1 MQKVIGLDIGSY
13 SIKAI
18 EIVNTFKSYEIAN
31 FYETVVPNLEGVPLD
46 AVAACCMEQLFR
58 ENNLEAD
65 RIIAAM
71 PGQFVSSRILPF
83 NFSDSRKIESSIM
96 VQLEDLVPFN
106 MDDMVVNHQVLGQY
120 ASKTQVLAVM
130 TRKVFL
136 RNFLDQLARLHIDPK
151 LVDIDS
157 LAFYN
162 LASFLPIEPQTCYGI
177 IDIGH
182 EKTSICVVKDGLLRM
197 FRSINLGGRYITE
210 FLARDLEVSFHEAQR
225 TKHRVSQVRSRAAG
239 VGNLSGQDAEIA
251 ERMTLAANAIVK
263 ELGRTFY
270 SYKSWEHE
278 PLSHIFISGGTAKIR
293 NLAEFLAEQLE
304 VPVSKFTLDGAN
316 LKVNDDVSDKFEV
329 VAQSL
334 AIGMRAVSNIKKHS
348 QINLRRGEFAY
359 TQNYES
365 LLKGVATGARVI
377 GLVLALL
384 IVSYVF
390 KYYFY
395 SSQIDDVQAQYRREY
410 SIAFP
415 DLAKKSRSANTTFM
429 KYKKDAEGR
438 LKRNIADKRNGI
450 FEYQMSNSGSGA
462 LRALKAI
469 SEKIP
474 KDTVIDV
481 THFEFKALTPGTGKL
496 ILKAETD
503 NFTSQSTIIDA
514 LKSIPIL
521 KDVEEKGSGTKPGS
535 DGKKIEFTVHANYEA
550 QNLSGES

>member
-83 NFSDSRKIESSIM
+83 NFSDSRKIEQSIM

-120 ASKTQVLAVM
+120 ADKTQVLAVM

-136 RNFLDQLARLHIDPK
+136 RNFLDQLARLDIDPK

-162 LASFLPIEPQTCYGI
+162 LASFLPIEAQMCYGI

-225 TKHRVSQVRSRAAG
+225 IKHRVSQVRSRTAG
-239 VGNLSGQDAEIA
+239 VGGLTGQDAEIA
-251 ERMTLAANAIVK
+251 DRMTLAANAIVK

-278 PLSHIFISGGTAKIR
+278 PLSHVFISGGTARIR
-293 NLAEFLAEQLE
+293 NLSEFLAEQLE
-304 VPVSKFTLDGAN
+304 VPVSKFTLNGAT
-316 LKVNDDVSDKFEV
+316 LKVNEDVHDKFEV

-384 IVSYVF
+384 IVSYIF

-395 SSQIDDVQAQYRREY
+395 SSQIDDVHAQYRREY
-410 SIAFP
+410 SVAFP
-415 DLAKKSRSANTTFM
+415 DLARKTTASTIFTQ
-429 KYKKDAEGR
+429 YKKDAEGK
-438 LKRNIADKRNGI
+438 LKRNIAEKRNAI
-450 FEYQMSNSGSGA
+450 FEYQLANSGSGA
-462 LRALKAI
+462 LRVLKAI
-469 SEKIP
+469 SEKLP
-474 KDTVIDV
+474 KDTAIDV
-481 THFEFKALTPGTGKL
+481 THFEFKALNPGSGKL

-503 NFTSQSTIIDA
+503 NFTSQSTIIDS
-514 LKSIPIL
+514 LKAVPIL

-550 QNLSGES
+550 QIHPGES